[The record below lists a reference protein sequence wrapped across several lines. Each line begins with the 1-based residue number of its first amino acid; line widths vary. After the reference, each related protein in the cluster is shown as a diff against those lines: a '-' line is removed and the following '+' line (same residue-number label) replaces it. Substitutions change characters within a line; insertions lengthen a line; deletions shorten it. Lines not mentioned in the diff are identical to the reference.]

1 VSGDCVDDFSAA
13 LLTILSRGLALFLG
27 LLLTACFGL
36 LISLLLLLSS
46 LGACCVGAGFAL
58 LCCLRVSFLSAGLTV
73 FAILTN
79 LGLLLT
85 LAGDGLS
92 ALNLL
97 RCSTN
102 FRHGANLLANP
113 RCILAGFMGSLGVA
127 APDETPKSPI
137 VAEYRQAPSQVKKI
151 SVAQVVSLISSLFL
165 KPIE

>member
-1 VSGDCVDDFSAA
+1 MQGSGYGVNHLAA
-13 LLTILSRGLALFLG
+13 SLRTILGRGLALLLG

-46 LGACCVGAGFAL
+46 LGACCLGAGFAL
-58 LCCLRVSFLSAGLTV
+58 LCCLRVSFLGAGLTL

-102 FRHGANLLANP
+102 F
-113 RCILAGFMGSLGVA
+113 
-127 APDETPKSPI
+127 
-137 VAEYRQAPSQVKKI
+137 
-151 SVAQVVSLISSLFL
+151 
-165 KPIE
+165 

>member
-73 FAILTN
+73 FAILTILDDDCDHKFTDIPVAIASKL
-79 LGLLLT
+79 LG
-85 LAGDGLS
+85 
-92 ALNLL
+92 
-97 RCSTN
+97 C
-102 FRHGANLLANP
+102 
-113 RCILAGFMGSLGVA
+113 
-127 APDETPKSPI
+127 
-137 VAEYRQAPSQVKKI
+137 
-151 SVAQVVSLISSLFL
+151 
-165 KPIE
+165 

>member
-1 VSGDCVDDFSAA
+1 MSGDCVDDFSAA
-13 LLTILSRGLALFLG
+13 LLTILSRGLALLLG

-73 FAILTN
+73 VAILTN

-102 FRHGANLLANP
+102 F
-113 RCILAGFMGSLGVA
+113 
-127 APDETPKSPI
+127 
-137 VAEYRQAPSQVKKI
+137 
-151 SVAQVVSLISSLFL
+151 
-165 KPIE
+165 